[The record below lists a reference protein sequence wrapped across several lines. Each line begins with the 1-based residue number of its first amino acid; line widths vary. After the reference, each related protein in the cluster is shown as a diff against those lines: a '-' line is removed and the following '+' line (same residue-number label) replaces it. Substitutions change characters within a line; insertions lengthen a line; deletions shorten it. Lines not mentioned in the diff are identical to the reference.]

1 MRTCTVRLF
10 LLVLG
15 ALATCTPALADVE
28 LNAEKRENL
37 GIRTEPAREIEAP
50 RNWLASGL
58 VVDSA
63 PLITALG
70 ELHAAESGALASRA
84 EAERSER
91 LYRNETN
98 IARKALDAA
107 RAQAIADANRVKT
120 AKAQLLGAW
129 GRAVG
134 TMSEGA
140 RTQLVE
146 DLLAGHASLI
156 RAELLL
162 PLPADAAVSGGR
174 VSTLDSRQEWAADW
188 LGALPQTTNAT
199 LAGASLLRVAASLP
213 VGQPLQAAL
222 LEKSPSVRG
231 LSVPAAAIVRWR
243 GLEWVYEESAPNHFT
258 RRGVREG
265 VRVTGRSLLA
275 SGTKGPVNVVI
286 VGARALLAA
295 EQGAAASEDAAQAGE

>member
-1 MRTCTVRLF
+1 MRTCTLRLF
-10 LLVLG
+10 LY
-15 ALATCTPALADVE
+15 ALAGFAACTTALADIE
-28 LNAEKRENL
+28 LKAGERENL
-37 GIRTEPAREIEAP
+37 GIRTEPAQSVDAP
-50 RNWLASGL
+50 RSWQASGL

-70 ELHAAESGALASRA
+70 ELHAAESAALASRA

-91 LYRNETN
+91 LYRDETN

-120 AKAQLLGAW
+120 ARAQLLGAW
-129 GRAVG
+129 GRAIG
-134 TMSEGA
+134 TMSEAA

-146 DLLAGHASLI
+146 DLLAGRVSLV
-156 RAELLL
+156 RAEQLL
-162 PLPADAAVSGGR
+162 PLPADASVSGGR
-174 VSTLDSRQEWAADW
+174 VSTLDGRQEWSADW

-213 VGQPLQAAL
+213 VGQLLQATL
-222 LEKSPSVRG
+222 LEKRLSIQG
-231 LSVPAAAIVRWR
+231 ISVPGAAIVRWH
-243 GLEWVYEESAPNHFT
+243 GAEWVYEETSPNHFT
-258 RRGVREG
+258 RREVRDG
-265 VRVTGRSLLA
+265 VRVAGRSLL
-275 SGTKGPVNVVI
+275 SGDAKGLINVVV